1 MAAKTRTFP
10 NSSSLHHLIH
20 LLRLLRA
27 KLKKVVRERESP
39 SEAVEVTTPAGRSGR
54 NLSEEGDGKDGDDD
68 VLPSLLLNSV
78 CAKKEKKV
86 ALCSKNL
93 FRDSVEKKSPQAKKK
108 KSEKGETHHK
118 KKKATKRAQRERE
131 RERERDTRTH
141 ICTLPRSESFSLL
154 LLLFFCVK

>member
-10 NSSSLHHLIH
+10 NSSSLRHLIH

-78 CAKKEKKV
+78 CAKKKEKKI
-86 ALCSKNL
+86 LYSKNL
-93 FRDSVEKKSPQAKKK
+93 FRVSAEKKSLSQKKNLKRGKHITRKKK
-108 KSEKGETHHK
+108 RQS
-118 KKKATKRAQRERE
+118 ARRE
-131 RERERDTRTH
+131 RERERDTRAHTSVLFLVQRVFY
-141 ICTLPRSESFSLL
+141 CCCCFSS
-154 LLLFFCVK
+154 V

>member
-27 KLKKVVRERESP
+27 KLKKVDRERESP

-78 CAKKEKKV
+78 CAKKKEKKI
-86 ALCSKNL
+86 LYSKNL
-93 FRDSVEKKSPQAKKK
+93 FRVSAEKNHHKPKKK
-108 KSEKGETHHK
+108 NLKRGKHITRK
-118 KKKATKRAQRERE
+118 KKRQSARRE
-131 RERERDTRTH
+131 RERERDTRAHTSVLFLVQRVFH
-141 ICTLPRSESFSLL
+141 CCCCFSS
-154 LLLFFCVK
+154 V